1 MFQVLVHGEQTAMG
15 RLRAAMAYRYKD
27 IDEDVKIHTPR
38 NLETL
43 NLSFRGERVA
53 KVCRQGHIILPCST
67 AYTSP
72 SQAIGTLAAKTPQA
86 NDVISGLLVAKDY
99 SYTLL
104 DPRDLRD
111 FAGLSTCIVTQRQ
124 NVVLGVGWELVR
136 WHLEGMFGS
145 VEEGLDE
152 DGVHTMR
159 VGLFYYQPP
168 ASLKRL
174 LS

>member
-1 MFQVLVHGEQTAMG
+1 MG
-15 RLRAAMAYRYKD
+15 RLRAAMASRYKD
-27 IDEDVKIHTPR
+27 RDEDVKIHTPR

-53 KVCRQGHIILPCST
+53 KVCRQGHTILPRSI
-67 AYTSP
+67 ANTSHP
-72 SQAIGTLAAKTPQA
+72 QAIGTLATKAPQA
-86 NDVISGLLVAKDY
+86 NDIVSGLLVAKDY

-124 NVVLGVGWELVR
+124 KIVLGVGWELVR

-145 VEEGLDE
+145 VEEGLDK

-159 VGLFYYQPP
+159 VGSFYRLFT
-168 ASLKRL
+168 ASLEPL
-174 LS
+174 LL